1 MLLSRPGTG
10 MGMGTGAQV
19 LCQGVQRTAGCP
31 KSIAAARLAA
41 RLTMTCKG
49 TPDCLQR
56 CREPQRREM
65 DIRDLSQSWGC
76 DGGWIPMV

>member
-1 MLLSRPGTG
+1 MLLSGPGTG
-10 MGMGTGAQV
+10 TGTGSGAQV
-19 LCQGVQRTAGCP
+19 LCQGVQRTPGCP

-41 RLTMTCKG
+41 QLTMTRKG
-49 TPDCLQR
+49 TPDRLQR

-76 DGGWIPMV
+76 DGGRIPMV